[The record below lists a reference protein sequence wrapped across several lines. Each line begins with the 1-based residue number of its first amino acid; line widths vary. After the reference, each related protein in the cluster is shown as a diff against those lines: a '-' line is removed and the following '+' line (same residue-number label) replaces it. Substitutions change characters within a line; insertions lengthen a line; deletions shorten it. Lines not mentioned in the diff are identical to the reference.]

1 MILKVQ
7 VSLGVNGGQRM
18 LAYDEKRTVQFEGP
32 LTEEVKMMMGGWPK
46 RYFHARY
53 KGKDELAI
61 GEAAPE
67 QDW

>member
-7 VSLGVNGGQRM
+7 VSIGVNGFQRM
-18 LAYDEKRTVQFEGP
+18 HAHDEKRTVQFEGP
-32 LTEEVKMMMGGWPK
+32 LSEEVRMMMGGQLK

-53 KGKDELAI
+53 KGKNELAI
-61 GEAAPE
+61 GETAPP